1 MNWPA
6 PENRGAK
13 CSCMALHHTSGSN
26 VRRIRIKV
34 TGSQLWNIVDDCSS
48 MDRCQMAATHLVYGK
63 QSWRSS
69 FIPKSIIHL
78 KSSEGLRFSCHSWP
92 QESRT
97 GWQWLS
103 SLSAKNGH
111 TLKPSIEQGGLNRT
125 ALARNTYR
133 IACALIICFYCA
145 VHVTKTMKRRK
156 NMIRL
161 ESAWAKPQSITSSH
175 FVVPDAVLHLQL
187 KIFRWSSL
195 ISHNFTAE
203 ILTSSEIKTY
213 FMSAWYD
220 IRNCF
225 DDWLN
230 FLNPGHVLHNKHNRR
245 LKRIFFVFGCWLR
258 QRWPV
263 KKKLR

>member
-1 MNWPA
+1 MKLA
-6 PENRGAK
+6 
-13 CSCMALHHTSGSN
+13 GSW
-26 VRRIRIKV
+26 KP
-34 TGSQLWNIVDDCSS
+34 
-48 MDRCQMAATHLVYGK
+48 RCQVQLHGSSSHLWQQCEKNSHKSNRFTIVEYCGWL
-63 QSWRSS
+63 QQHGPMPNGGNTSS
-69 FIPKSIIHL
+69 LWKAKLAFKFHSQKHHR
-78 KSSEGLRFSCHSWP
+78 SEGLRFSCHSWP

-111 TLKPSIEQGGLNRT
+111 TLKRSIEQGGLNRT

-175 FVVPDAVLHLQL
+175 FVVPDAVLHLQF

-213 FMSAWYD
+213 FTSAWYD

-245 LKRIFFVFGCWLR
+245 LKRIFFVFGCWLW

-263 KKKLR
+263 KKKT